1 VVGLFGWLV
10 GSLLFSVR
18 TKYLRFVGLGCVY
31 ACFGWLAGLESRAA
45 RCMGVA
51 VGWCLLDLDG
61 NGNGEWGMGIG
72 WMPGVGWLGWV
83 GSAGCLLLV
92 WCIRYG

>member
-1 VVGLFGWLV
+1 VVISSPCSFLLLLWCGLFGWLV
-10 GSLLFSVR
+10 LFSSFVR
-18 TKYLRFVGLGCVY
+18 SKYLRFVRLGCVY

-61 NGNGEWGMGIG
+61 NGNGNGE
-72 WMPGVGWLGWV
+72 
-83 GSAGCLLLV
+83 
-92 WCIRYG
+92 